1 MNTQLIGPI
10 EQPNKKLKTGER
22 GGNVSLINGCG
33 GGGGDVEIF
42 RFLSTQTSKST
53 GNLILMVLY
62 RKSLLFIRP
71 VAWKKSSLPI

>member
-10 EQPNKKLKTGER
+10 EQPNKKLKTGES

-42 RFLSTQTSKST
+42 RLSTQTSKST

-71 VAWKKSSLPI
+71 VAW